1 MMPTQ
6 PATEPH
12 PSPGERLPR
21 HVLVVYALP
30 SVSIHFAMTLM
41 GIYFFKYAT
50 DTLRVEPALMGF
62 LFASARLWDGLSDPI
77 AGYLSDR
84 TRSRWGRRRSWL
96 AVAVLPFGLSVLMLW
111 SPPAWLA
118 GPEVA
123 IWLGVALLL
132 FYTTYTALSV
142 PYGAL
147 GAELSLDYHD
157 RTRVFGYRQGIG
169 ALGLLCAVAAYYLL
183 LEAERSPGSGPD
195 ARVLGLGVGLFT
207 IVFGCGS
214 IGLLVARI
222 RERTSHQDRGP
233 QRIFGAFGDVLRN
246 PHARRLLVVQCLHFF
261 SIASL
266 SLGSA
271 FLFQHVMD
279 LPSYAAAMLIGCF
292 ATGIVLAIPLWVAL
306 SRRFGKHR
314 CWRVALTVVGVLYLA
329 VFFGMGADF
338 ADPRVLATSALFTVV
353 LGGLQSSDFVL
364 SHSLQADAIDFD
376 EERTDQ
382 RKEGAYL
389 ATWSFAEKCSAALAA
404 AAIGGIL
411 QWVEYAPG
419 AVQSADTR
427 LAILVLMSLVPSACH
442 FAGALVLRGYA
453 LDEPEHGRIRAALA
467 SRGARGG

>member
-214 IGLLVARI
+214 IGLL
-222 RERTSHQDRGP
+222 
-233 QRIFGAFGDVLRN
+233 
-246 PHARRLLVVQCLHFF
+246 LLVVQCLHFF

>member
-1 MMPTQ
+1 MPV
-6 PATEPH
+6 H
-12 PSPGERLPR
+12 PPPDRLPR

-30 SVSIHFAMTLM
+30 SVCMHFAMALM

-62 LFASARLWDGLSDPI
+62 LFASARLWDGFSDPI
-77 AGYLSDR
+77 AGYFSDR

-96 AVAVLPFGLSVLMLW
+96 AAAALPFGLSVLMLW
-111 SPPAWLA
+111 SPPASLSGA
-118 GPEVA
+118 GVA
-123 IWLGVALLL
+123 VWLGVALFL

-169 ALGLLCAVAAYYLL
+169 SLGLLCAVVAYYLL
-183 LEAERSPGSGPD
+183 LEAERSPGTGPD
-195 ARVLGLGVGLFT
+195 ARALGLGVGLFT

-214 IGLLVARI
+214 VALLVARI
-222 RERTSHQDRGP
+222 RERAAHQNRGP
-233 QRIFGAFGDVLRN
+233 ERMARN
-246 PHARRLLVVQCLHFF
+246 PHARRLLLVQCLHFF

-266 SLGSA
+266 SIGSA

-279 LPSYAAAMLIGCF
+279 LPSYAAALLIGCF
-292 ATGIVLAIPLWVAL
+292 ATGIVLAIPLWIAL

-314 CWRVALTVVGVLYLA
+314 CWRVALTVVGALYLA
-329 VFFGMGADF
+329 VFFATEVDF
-338 ADPRVLATSALFTVV
+338 ADPRVLVTSALFTVV
-353 LGGLQSSDFVL
+353 LGALQSSDFVL
-364 SHSLQADAIDFD
+364 SHSLQADVIDFD
-376 EERTDQ
+376 EVRSDQ

-404 AAIGGIL
+404 GGIGVIL
-411 QWVEYAPG
+411 QLVGYEPG

-442 FAGALVLRGYA
+442 FAGALALRGYA

-467 SRGARGG
+467 SRGTGGG